1 MKRVDRLWIK
11 VCGLRT
17 RAAIEAAAGA
27 GADAVGFV
35 FHADSPRNL
44 SVAEASDLQGAVP
57 AGIERV
63 AVFLRPTAA
72 QVLEVIRVIRPD
84 CIQADIEAMAG
95 LGLPAGQ
102 RVLPVLRNENVLPDP
117 PPAQV
122 LFEGARS
129 GTGERADW
137 SQATRVAR
145 RTQVVLAGGL
155 DAGNVADAVRMVR
168 PFGVDVS
175 SGVESI
181 RGTKDPAMIREFVR
195 AAREAGRALAAEEY
209 RR

>member
-1 MKRVDRLWIK
+1 MDGLWIK

-63 AVFLRPTAA
+63 AVFLRPAAA

-84 CIQADIEAMAG
+84 SIQVDIAAMAG
-95 LGLPAGQ
+95 LALPAGQ
-102 RVLPVLRNENVLPDP
+102 RVLPVLRNEDLLPDP
-117 PPAQV
+117 PPSRV

-137 SQATRVAR
+137 SQAARVAR
-145 RTQVVLAGGL
+145 RTHVVLAGGL

-175 SGVESI
+175 SGVESS